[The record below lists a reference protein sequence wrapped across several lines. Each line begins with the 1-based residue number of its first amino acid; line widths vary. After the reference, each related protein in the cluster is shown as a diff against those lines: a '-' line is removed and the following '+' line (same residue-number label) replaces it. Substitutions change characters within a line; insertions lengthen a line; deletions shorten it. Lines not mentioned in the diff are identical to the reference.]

1 VNTARVSSG
10 AVLVAIAVAAVW
22 YAPPALFLAIAIGL
36 VILASIEYAG
46 LARASKLTVPAV
58 PAAAA
63 AGLACLSFSNVAVG
77 RNLGLDVVLL
87 SALVALGAV
96 AIAVWRGDADAVG
109 SSAAALA
116 TPVYVGL
123 PLGALVAIRETDGP
137 QVLFLL
143 MLTIMASDIA
153 QYYTGRAFGRRPL
166 APRISPGKTVE
177 GAIGGLVVAA
187 LVLAVV
193 GHWWLPAAPP
203 AFRAILGLVI
213 GVLGI
218 VGDLFESSLKRGA
231 GLKDSSS
238 LIPGHGGVLDR
249 IDALLFAAPVYYIVL
264 KYL

>member
-1 VNTARVSSG
+1 MSTARVSSG

-22 YAPPALFLAIAIGL
+22 YAPTALFLAVALGL
-36 VILASIEYAG
+36 VILAAVEYAG
-46 LARASKLTVPAV
+46 LAKASNLTVPAV

-63 AGLACLSFSNVAVG
+63 AALACFSFSSVAASRGVA
-77 RNLGLDVVLL
+77 LDVVLL

-96 AIAVWRGDADAVG
+96 AVGVWRGGPDAVG

-116 TPVYVGL
+116 TPVYLGL
-123 PLGALVAIRETDGP
+123 PIGALVAIRESAGP
-137 QVLFLL
+137 AVLFLL
-143 MLTIMASDIA
+143 MLTIIASDIA
-153 QYYTGRAFGRRPL
+153 QYYTGRTLGRRAL

-177 GAIGGLVVAA
+177 GAVGGLVAAA
-187 LVLAVV
+187 LVMAIVSR
-193 GHWWLPAAPP
+193 WWLPVIPTMFALV
-203 AFRAILGLVI
+203 LGLAV

-249 IDALLFAAPVYYIVL
+249 IDALLFAAPVYYIVVRNL
-264 KYL
+264 